1 MIAQACVTLLAIIA
15 AWVAVR
21 QWKYG
26 DRDISLTWA
35 LITAYWVV
43 LTVKNINDM
52 RGMMLT

>member
-1 MIAQACVTLLAIIA
+1 MIAQVCVTLLAIIA